1 MASTTTTLA
10 AFVLGA
16 AAGTGGTIAAQTYA
30 ADAATEVICEYDAA
44 ADAIICKAASAAAP
58 NAAPAPVNQ

>member
-16 AAGTGGTIAAQTYA
+16 AAGTGGTIATQALTQDATVA
-30 ADAATEVICEYDAA
+30 APICEYDPAV
-44 ADAIICKAASAAAP
+44 DAIICKP
-58 NAAPAPVNQ
+58 GDAPVGQ